1 MRWRK
6 ILYWNMR
13 RMPFITIAY
22 HCNVF
27 EDFQINVTFQQTNT
41 PAQSGVPWRWT
52 LRWAF
57 RTISFIHAF
66 IIHLVVFCLLFRT
79 SSMCVFSWQ
88 FWLCSV
94 CFGLFAYSTHT
105 HFSFPF
111 WCCYGHFGRFLSFS
125 SIHFGCV
132 LILHLVVL
140 CVVSACFLPIF
151 YSLNHSF
158 CSKRLFG

>member
-27 EDFQINVTFQQTNT
+27 EDFQINVTFQQTNA

-79 SSMCVFSWQ
+79 SFMCIHGNFGCVLF
-88 FWLCSV
+88 

-111 WCCYGHFGRFLSFS
+111 WCSAMGISDDFFHSAAFILVVFSFF
-125 SIHFGCV
+125 IWLCCV
-132 LILHLVVL
+132 LFRPVF
-140 CVVSACFLPIF
+140 CQ
-151 YSLNHSF
+151 YSTLTQ
-158 CSKRLFG
+158 